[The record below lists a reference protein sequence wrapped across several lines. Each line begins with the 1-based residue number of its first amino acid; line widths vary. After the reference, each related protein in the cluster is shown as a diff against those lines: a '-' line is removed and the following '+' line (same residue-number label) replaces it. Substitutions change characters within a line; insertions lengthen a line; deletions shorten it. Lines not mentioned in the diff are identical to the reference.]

1 MRFDA
6 SLPAYAGTRAGHLLL
21 RRLTGFGL
29 RRPPY
34 RAHTNLVFLG
44 ELGDCRPMSVTIG
57 NDPLLTGIK
66 SLGAPKF
73 LALLPGSLDTLIR
86 ALADQAALKLGNAAH
101 DCQHQPAGI
110 GRGIAPAF
118 PKRYE
123 AAGEAFQFV
132 HDVVHV
138 AAGTR
143 QPPLAFAW
151 IDHPP
156 QYGPLVRVEIAR

>member
-29 RRPPY
+29 KRPPY

-44 ELGDCRPMSVTIG
+44 ELGDCRPKSVTIG

-73 LALLPGSLDTLIR
+73 LENLRSGRLGAWSDHRLNHCRLHG
-86 ALADQAALKLGNAAH
+86 AGHQA
-101 DCQHQPAGI
+101 
-110 GRGIAPAF
+110 
-118 PKRYE
+118 
-123 AAGEAFQFV
+123 
-132 HDVVHV
+132 
-138 AAGTR
+138 
-143 QPPLAFAW
+143 
-151 IDHPP
+151 
-156 QYGPLVRVEIAR
+156 

>member
-1 MRFDA
+1 MRFDDA

-29 RRPPY
+29 KRPPY

-73 LALLPGSLDTLIR
+73 LALLPGSQKPQRHLTVESCRSRLQVTTATGR
-86 ALADQAALKLGNAAH
+86 ESPLRWSAPSSAA
-101 DCQHQPAGI
+101 
-110 GRGIAPAF
+110 
-118 PKRYE
+118 
-123 AAGEAFQFV
+123 
-132 HDVVHV
+132 
-138 AAGTR
+138 
-143 QPPLAFAW
+143 PLT
-151 IDHPP
+151 
-156 QYGPLVRVEIAR
+156 